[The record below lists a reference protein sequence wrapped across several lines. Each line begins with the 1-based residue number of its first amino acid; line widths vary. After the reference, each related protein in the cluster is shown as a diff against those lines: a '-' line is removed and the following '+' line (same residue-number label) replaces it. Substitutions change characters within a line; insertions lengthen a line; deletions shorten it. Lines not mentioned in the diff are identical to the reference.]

1 MLHTLT
7 QWSAF
12 WCVFVLHHPEPFI
25 FELKPHWFSLTLK
38 ISIFNHGLSYGWKW
52 SFHQWPVVQNVKDTS
67 NLNVLNI
74 RPIHYYRVRNFIE
87 DNLIFDFDGIDKNY
101 FLQNWY
107 VYIARSDTCL
117 SKQSWMKN
125 GCLYILLMVHWFYLR
140 QPFSETFICL
150 FLSIAESKYNLL
162 SYIRIYL

>member
-1 MLHTLT
+1 MACCSKC
-7 QWSAF
+7 QRYF
-12 WCVFVLHHPEPFI
+12 K
-25 FELKPHWFSLTLK
+25 FECSKYT
-38 ISIFNHGLSYGWKW
+38 SYY
-52 SFHQWPVVQNVKDTS
+52 
-67 NLNVLNI
+67 I
-74 RPIHYYRVRNFIE
+74 IHYYRVRNFIE

-140 QPFSETFICL
+140 QPFSQTFICL

-162 SYIRIYL
+162 SYIRMYLQIYSGNSMYIFMKNFLKDIWKLIRNL